1 MKNIIVVLSGLLI
14 GYLEATAKP
23 PTEVA
28 DPGSPASAGLRTASS
43 SSVLAP
49 PKTKPIY
56 IAYEL
61 SFYRDFIPPFKTRVA
76 ASKPKDEKKLETE
89 FSSILKSACYSDPS
103 FLNEIRTL
111 IRSTSHV
118 FSTSKIIGWLA
129 TFETE
134 RDERLKSYETVIT
147 ELFDRYDK
155 TASKVTELSFID
167 ILESAT
173 DNLDLKDIE
182 ITAQKAFILKK
193 STEEKADAEELD
205 AIHSVTTECLQ
216 LFLTCLEPYKIST
229 PTRSRTISTSAAFL

>member
-1 MKNIIVVLSGLLI
+1 
-14 GYLEATAKP
+14 
-23 PTEVA
+23 
-28 DPGSPASAGLRTASS
+28 
-43 SSVLAP
+43 
-49 PKTKPIY
+49 
-56 IAYEL
+56 
-61 SFYRDFIPPFKTRVA
+61 
-76 ASKPKDEKKLETE
+76 
-89 FSSILKSACYSDPS
+89 
-103 FLNEIRTL
+103 LNEIRTL

-155 TASKVTELSFID
+155 TASKVTELSFIA

-205 AIHSVTTECLQ
+205 AIHSVTTECFQ
-216 LFLTCLEPYKIST
+216 LFLTCLEPYKFST
-229 PTRSRTISTSAAFL
+229 PSRSRTSSTSAAFL